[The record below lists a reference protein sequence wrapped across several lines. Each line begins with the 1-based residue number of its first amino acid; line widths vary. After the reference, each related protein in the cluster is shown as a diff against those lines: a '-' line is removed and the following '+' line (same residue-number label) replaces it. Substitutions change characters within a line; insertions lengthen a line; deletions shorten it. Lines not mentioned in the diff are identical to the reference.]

1 MEQKK
6 NAKKR
11 KSNLPPECLGQ
22 FRDREKARAAGLKG
36 NEVKRKRM
44 MIVELVREVLR
55 AKPRLSPDV
64 KSSLQALGLEELPPT
79 NALMLIASGF
89 NNAVKTGD
97 MAQIREL
104 VSMGGLHFN
113 SSEEA
118 LEEKAQDTAIQ
129 QPTEIRIVVDEVKD
143 GGATPQ

>member
-6 NAKKR
+6 KKSR
-11 KSNLPPECLGQ
+11 SNLPPECLGQ

-64 KSSLQALGLEELPPT
+64 KGSLQALGLDELPPT

-97 MAQIREL
+97 MAQIREF

-118 LEEKAQDTAIQ
+118 LEENVQDNGAQ
-129 QPTEIRIVVDEVKD
+129 QPTEIVIKVDK
-143 GGATPQ
+143 PK

>member
-6 NAKKR
+6 KKSR
-11 KSNLPPECLGQ
+11 SNLPPECLGQ

-64 KSSLQALGLEELPPT
+64 KGSLQALGLDELPPT

-97 MAQIREL
+97 MAQIREF

-118 LEEKAQDTAIQ
+118 LEEKAQDNGAQ
-129 QPTEIRIVVDEVKD
+129 QPTEIVIKVDK
-143 GGATPQ
+143 PK

>member
-6 NAKKR
+6 KKSR
-11 KSNLPPECLGQ
+11 SNLPPECLGQ

-64 KSSLQALGLEELPPT
+64 KGSLQALGLDELPPT

-118 LEEKAQDTAIQ
+118 LEENVQDNGAQ
-129 QPTEIRIVVDEVKD
+129 QPTEIGIKVDK
-143 GGATPQ
+143 PK

>member
-6 NAKKR
+6 KKSR
-11 KSNLPPECLGQ
+11 SNLPPECLGQ

-64 KSSLQALGLEELPPT
+64 KGSLQALGLDELPPT

-118 LEEKAQDTAIQ
+118 LEENVQDNGAQ
-129 QPTEIRIVVDEVKD
+129 QPTEIVIKVDK
-143 GGATPQ
+143 PK

>member
-6 NAKKR
+6 KKSR
-11 KSNLPPECLGQ
+11 SNLPPECLGQ

-64 KSSLQALGLEELPPT
+64 KGSLQALGLDELPPT

-97 MAQIREL
+97 MAQIREF

-118 LEEKAQDTAIQ
+118 FEEKAQDTAIQ
-129 QPTEIRIVVDEVKD
+129 QPTEIVIKVDK
-143 GGATPQ
+143 PK

>member
-6 NAKKR
+6 KKSR
-11 KSNLPPECLGQ
+11 SNLPPECLGQ
-22 FRDREKARAAGLKG
+22 FRDRAKASAAGRKG
-36 NEVKRKRM
+36 NEIKKKRM
-44 MIVELVREVLR
+44 IIVELVREVLR

-64 KSSLQALGLEELPPT
+64 KGSLQALGLEELPPT

-118 LEEKAQDTAIQ
+118 LEEKAQDTAVQ
-129 QPTEIRIVVDEVKD
+129 QPTEIKIVVDDIKD

>member
-6 NAKKR
+6 KKSR
-11 KSNLPPECLGQ
+11 SNLPPECLGQ

-64 KSSLQALGLEELPPT
+64 KGSLQALGLDELPPT

-118 LEEKAQDTAIQ
+118 LEEKAQDNGAQ
-129 QPTEIRIVVDEVKD
+129 QPTEIVIKVDK
-143 GGATPQ
+143 PK